1 MTTNSWETVQV
12 EGQEIPAYVALPE
25 GQGPRPGVV
34 VIHHASGVD
43 GVIRDA
49 ARRMA
54 AAGFA
59 AIAPDIYQRQDVTVA
74 DDAAHRQSHMLDS
87 IVIQD
92 VGAAMAYLRERGGV
106 GDGGI
111 GIMGFCMGGRVS
123 YLMASANPGLRAAV
137 VFYGGNTMRPWQE
150 GPSPFDGTPDIA
162 CPVLGLFGRE
172 DANPSPEDVRK
183 IDAEMTRLGKPHEF
197 HSYEGAGHGFMG
209 FSSPAYREE
218 TAMDAWARTVS
229 WFQTHLIASPVAV

>member
-1 MTTNSWETVQV
+1 MDSDRT
-12 EGQEIPAYVALPE
+12 ALIT
-25 GQGPRPGVV
+25 GAG
-34 VIHHASGVD
+34 SGIGAAV
-43 GVIRDA
+43 
-49 ARRMA
+49 ARRLA
-54 AAGFA
+54 AAGFS
-59 AIAPDIYQRQDVTVA
+59 AIAPDMYQRQDVAVT
-74 DDAAHRQSHMLDS
+74 DDAEHRQSHMLDF

-92 VGAAMAYLRERGGV
+92 VGAAMAYLGERGGV

-123 YLMASANPGLRAAV
+123 YLMASANPELRAAA

-150 GPSPFDGTPDIA
+150 GPSPFDRTPDIA

-209 FSSPAYREE
+209 FSGPSYREE
-218 TAMDAWARTVS
+218 VARDAWAKTLA
-229 WFQTHLIASPVAV
+229 WFQAHLVASAVAV

>member
-1 MTTNSWETVQV
+1 MTTNSWETMEV
-12 EGQEIPAYVALPE
+12 EGHEVPVYVALPE
-25 GQGPRPGVV
+25 GEGPRSGVV
-34 VIHHASGVD
+34 VIQHASAVD

-49 ARRMA
+49 TRRLA

-59 AIAPDIYQRQDVTVA
+59 AIAPDLYHRQDVTV
-74 DDAAHRQSHMLDS
+74 DDDSAHRGSHMLDS

-92 VGAAMAYLRERGGV
+92 VGAAMAYLQERGGV

-111 GIMGFCMGGRVS
+111 GIVGFCLGGRVS
-123 YLMASANPGLRAAV
+123 YLMASANPSLRAAV

-150 GPSPFDGTPDIA
+150 GPSPFDRTPDIA
-162 CPVLGLFGRE
+162 CPVLGLFGVE
-172 DANPSPEDVRK
+172 DANPSPEDVRR

-218 TAMDAWARTVS
+218 SAKDAWAKTIA
-229 WFQTHLIASPVAV
+229 WFQTHLASGAVAA